1 MELQAIA
8 RSLRLGQ
15 DKEVIVITPYVMNT
29 VDDKHKAKHS
39 IKVNDAVLVTGDAS
53 IDDMYIDVFEFLHS
67 FEQENVN
74 LYDEQ

>member
-1 MELQAIA
+1 
-8 RSLRLGQ
+8 
-15 DKEVIVITPYVMNT
+15 MNT